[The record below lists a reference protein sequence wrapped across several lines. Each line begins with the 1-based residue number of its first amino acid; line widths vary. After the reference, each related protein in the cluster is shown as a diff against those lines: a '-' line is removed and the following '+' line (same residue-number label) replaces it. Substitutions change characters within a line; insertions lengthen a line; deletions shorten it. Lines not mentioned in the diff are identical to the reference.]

1 MHPRFDFTFSYW
13 IFSWFILYTLGIIP
27 FNPKQW
33 LLLGLTINV
42 ISFFYT
48 IVQYNIDWILLF
60 HEIIIN
66 IFIKIIPIWILYKSK
81 TTLYDFLFGIFLCL
95 LYIFYLW
102 FSCGS
107 ITNIRKYQNY
117 IWNKKIHNEISTPLL
132 YYLYYKID

>member
-102 FSCGS
+102 FSF
-107 ITNIRKYQNY
+107 
-117 IWNKKIHNEISTPLL
+117 EIQAAESS
-132 YYLYYKID
+132 